1 MLGASL
7 FSDLLGNTYHGAIY
21 LSQTLNFLAPIY
33 YDEEVS
39 IFFLFLKNLNFMK
52 VEATVEV
59 KEGNEKGHFLLK
71 TEIVKLEKQKIAV
84 SGEAKI
90 LHRGK

>member
-1 MLGASL
+1 
-7 FSDLLGNTYHGAIY
+7 
-21 LSQTLNFLAPIY
+21 
-33 YDEEVS
+33 
-39 IFFLFLKNLNFMK
+39 MK